1 MTHPGAG
8 GKKKEVQEAK
18 KKKRRHEVQEA
29 KEKIP
34 STAAKAFIWLCMDG
48 FPGSKTMALLE
59 KI

>member
-1 MTHPGAG
+1 M
-8 GKKKEVQEAK
+8 QETK

-34 STAAKAFIWLCMDG
+34 STAANAFNWLFMDG
-48 FPGSKTMALLE
+48 FPGSRTMALLE